1 MRVFPAYRQAGHV
14 TFKNYKNRRMKKQI
28 LSAIVFLISINSF
41 AQKAVPD
48 FSVTDIYGHT
58 HKLYSDYLNQ
68 NKYVFIDFFTVGCQS
83 CAELSPV
90 IDTVYKNFGCN
101 YGDVVFLGID
111 GYYDDPHVFEFTQNY
126 QMTFPASSGNEGGGN
141 QVFTDF
147 NINYTPYKILIDPTG
162 KIIADYPFETSVKYY
177 RDTLL
182 AEGLIL
188 QPCSGNDFWFF
199 SLLSESDSIVGEINE
214 TDKTINILMP
224 NGTDLSQLTA
234 FFVAESNSVVKI
246 NGTEQI
252 SSETVN
258 DFSQGALVYDITSED
273 GTTESWTVT
282 AATSSVSNI
291 SDKNI
296 NIYPNPVKTD
306 FFIDF
311 TSFNFKNIQSELYNS
326 EGKRIKSFTLKEA
339 NSLINISDI
348 PSGIYFL
355 KIRTNNNLFIRKIVK
370 K

>member
-1 MRVFPAYRQAGHV
+1 
-14 TFKNYKNRRMKKQI
+14 MKKPI
-28 LSAIVFLISINSF
+28 LSVIVFFISINSF

-58 HKLYSDYLNQ
+58 HKLYSDYLNL
-68 NKYVFIDFFTVGCQS
+68 NKYVFIDFFSVGCQS

-90 IDTVYKNFGCN
+90 LDTVYRNFGCN
-101 YGDVVFLGID
+101 YGDVVFIGID
-111 GYYDDPHVFEFTQNY
+111 GYSDNTHVFEFTQNY
-126 QMTFPASSGNEGGGN
+126 RMTFPASSGNEGGGN
-141 QVFTDF
+141 QIFTDY

-162 KIIADYPFETSVKYY
+162 KIIADYPFETTVKYY

-182 AEGLIL
+182 AQGLSL
-188 QPCSGNDFWFF
+188 QQCSGNDFWFF
-199 SLLSESDSIVGEINE
+199 SLLSESDSIVGEINADE
-214 TDKTINILMP
+214 KTVQLNMP
-224 NGTDLSQLTA
+224 NGSDLSQLTA
-234 FFVAESNSVVKI
+234 FFIAESNAAVKI
-246 NGTEQI
+246 YGTEQI

-282 AATSSVSNI
+282 ATTSSVSII
-291 SDKNI
+291 SEKNI

-311 TSFNFKNIQSELYNS
+311 TSSDFKNIQSELYNS

-355 KIRTNNNLFIRKIVK
+355 KIRTDKNLFLVK
-370 K
+370 